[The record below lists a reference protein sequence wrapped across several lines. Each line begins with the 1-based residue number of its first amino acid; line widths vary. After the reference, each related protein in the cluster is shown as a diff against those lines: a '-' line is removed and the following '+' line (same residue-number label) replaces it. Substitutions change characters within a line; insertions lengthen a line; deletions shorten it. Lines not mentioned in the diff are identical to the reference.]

1 MGVYKLSSAG
11 GLATPR
17 TNYSSFLAGN
27 EAFSI
32 ANYESIA
39 TANITSAQATVE
51 FTSIPT
57 NFKHLQVRIF
67 SANTSAAY
75 YMQMQFN
82 SSTADYNWHGLWG
95 GGDGNGTLT
104 SIYNTSP
111 SACLVGVNSATSVNS
126 SVRCAAIVDILD
138 YRDTNKFKTTRSFY
152 GYNSNT
158 TDSGQQH
165 IGIFSATWR
174 NTSAITSI
182 KFLSADGNFP
192 ANSHYALYGIKG

>member
-1 MGVYKLSSAG
+1 MGAYKLSTAG
-11 GLATPR
+11 GITTPR

-27 EAFSI
+27 ETFSLE
-32 ANYESIA
+32 NYESIA

-67 SANTSAAY
+67 TSNTVAAY

-82 SSTADYNWHGLWG
+82 SSTTDYNWHALWG
-95 GGDGNGTLT
+95 AGDGSNTLT

-111 SACLVGVNSATSVNS
+111 SACIVGVNSSTNVNS

-158 TDSGQQH
+158 TDNGQQH

>member
-27 EAFSI
+27 EAFSQF
-32 ANYESIA
+32 AYESIA
-39 TANITSAQATVE
+39 TVAVSSATPTVE
-51 FTSIPT
+51 FTSIPSK
-57 NFKHLQVRIF
+57 FKHLQVRIF
-67 SANTSAAY
+67 TANTVAAY

-82 SSTADYNWHGLWG
+82 SNTSGYNFHGLY
-95 GGDGNGTLT
+95 GNGEGSGT
-104 SIYNTSP
+104 SVYNTSP
-111 SACLVGVNSATSVNS
+111 GACIVGVNSSTTVVAN
-126 SVRCAAIVDILD
+126 VRCAAIVDILD
-138 YRDTNKFKTTRSFY
+138 YGNTNKYKVSRSLY
-152 GYNSNT
+152 GYSSNT

-165 IGIFSATWR
+165 IGIFSGLWQ
-174 NTSAITSI
+174 NTNAITSI